1 MKGRQANTMQ
11 CDSHKARYLPKK
23 NETHFSQNL
32 LVAGHEILLT
42 SPKRWKQPNAVQGQD
57 AQRSG
62 HETSPG
68 TLMTQR
74 QAQMPHAE

>member
-1 MKGRQANTMQ
+1 MQ

-42 SPKRWKQPNAVQGQD
+42 SPKTWKQPNAVQG
-57 AQRSG
+57 AGR
-62 HETSPG
+62 T
-68 TLMTQR
+68 TLW
-74 QAQMPHAE
+74 A